1 LATVIP
7 WEKGNIFGPK
17 TAMVSKGDIVGRLIK
32 SAKRPLLIVGAKILE
47 GEISGK
53 PMLNYVIEL
62 SNAANIPVVATAHT
76 LKPLVENGLRSPVA
90 MGMVEI
96 TDRLRDPNWS
106 LDGKGAHDVVILVG
120 ITYQLQSQMLSTL
133 KNFAAHLK
141 TISLDR
147 YYTPNADWSFPNL
160 DEKSWTEDLGRLMK
174 AIKLK
179 Q

>member
-17 TAMVSKGDIVGRLIK
+17 TAMVSKGEVIGRLIK
-32 SAKRPLLIVGAKILE
+32 SAKKPLLIVGAKILDE
-47 GEISGK
+47 QIGGK
-53 PMLNYVIEL
+53 PLLGYIVEF
-62 SNAANIPVVATAHT
+62 SKATDIPVVATAHT
-76 LKPLVENGLRSPVA
+76 LKYLVESGLKDTLS
-90 MGMVEI
+90 MGVVEV

-106 LDGKGAHDVVILVG
+106 LDGKGPHDLVVLVG

-133 KNFAAHLK
+133 KNFATHVN

-160 DEKSWTEDLGRLMK
+160 DEKGWAEELNKIMRTFKPQR
-174 AIKLK
+174 
-179 Q
+179 